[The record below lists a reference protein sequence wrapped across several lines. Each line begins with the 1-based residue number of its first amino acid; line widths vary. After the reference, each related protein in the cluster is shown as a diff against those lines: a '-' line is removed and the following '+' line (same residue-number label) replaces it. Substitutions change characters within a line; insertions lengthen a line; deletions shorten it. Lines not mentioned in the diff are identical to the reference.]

1 LWGYERVRIDE
12 GGRVVV
18 PAKFRKA
25 LGMKKGE
32 WLVIGLVDREVRIF
46 TIAESIRRAQE
57 TARKYPSEGVSVVD
71 ELLAERRWEAALE
84 EAEAAGDEQ
93 AIARL
98 RAEAAR
104 E

>member
-1 LWGYERVRIDE
+1 MWGYERVRLDE
-12 GGRVVV
+12 GGRVVI
-18 PAKFRKA
+18 PAKFRKE

-32 WLVIGLVDREVRIF
+32 WLVIGLVDGEVRIF

-57 TARKYPSEGVSVVD
+57 TARKYTPEGVSAVD